1 MPTYAISM
9 TKEFWEDLNKLDQSV
24 RMRTERLVNRIVED
38 PWAPEIQAEKIHAA
52 EDGTYSSRVND
63 SYRLIFK
70 YIQPKDII
78 ICMVD
83 QHDRAYKRA
92 SRKCFT
98 MNDGVIKYGNI
109 LETEATSPA
118 GRNDLFGMV
127 LRQDKSRGALF
138 IGYKESEL
146 LALGVPSEIL
156 PNILALENVNQL
168 DNVERLLPADVFD
181 RLVEVALGLIERPR
195 VPDKV
200 LSESLGE
207 YQGGDDLYRFVDGNE
222 FKRVL
227 EGSLEEWMLFLAPH
241 QRALVNRVYNGP
253 TRIKGV
259 AGSGKTVVA
268 LHRAYFLARKY
279 QNTGKKILFL
289 TYGSRLPEVNKHLL
303 CQLTGNEPAIMN
315 SIECL
320 TIHQWCS
327 RFLLSRG
334 IRLGVIEEKSQK
346 LLEQALD
353 QIKKKS
359 EEGFPLANKAVDFFR
374 DEIRYVI
381 KGRDISSL
389 EDYLALSRSGRGTR
403 LTIEERKCVWEV
415 YIKFQDLME
424 LAHVS
429 EYDDLILR
437 SIQELKTGG
446 LEDQYSSVIVD
457 EIQDLTESTMK
468 LIRMIVPPGPDDLFL
483 VGDGLQ
489 RIYPGGYY
497 LANLGID
504 IVGRGTVLRKNY
516 RNTQQILQV
525 AHAMMENT
533 SFDDMDDEP
542 SEAQIPEYSV
552 RTGAVPRIR
561 GFQSVEK
568 ELGWISKEIQRLI
581 SIENYSE
588 KDIAIV
594 YRYSPPYEKPIE
606 EIIGANFTLVK
617 LKKDAETY
625 FGNGIKYSTFH
636 SVKGLEFKVV
646 FIVGVTDGWM
656 VPKDKWD
663 LNESALDDYL
673 ERERRLLYVAMTRA
687 RDLLYFSYSRGVAS
701 RFLNNI
707 PEEMLKRVY

>member
-1 MPTYAISM
+1 
-9 TKEFWEDLNKLDQSV
+9 
-24 RMRTERLVNRIVED
+24 
-38 PWAPEIQAEKIHAA
+38 
-52 EDGTYSSRVND
+52 
-63 SYRLIFK
+63 
-70 YIQPKDII
+70 
-78 ICMVD
+78 
-83 QHDRAYKRA
+83 
-92 SRKCFT
+92 
-98 MNDGVIKYGNI
+98 
-109 LETEATSPA
+109 
-118 GRNDLFGMV
+118 
-127 LRQDKSRGALF
+127 
-138 IGYKESEL
+138 
-146 LALGVPSEIL
+146 L

-320 TIHQWCS
+320 TIHQWCY

-415 YIKFQDLME
+415 YIKFQ
-424 LAHVS
+424 
-429 EYDDLILR
+429 
-437 SIQELKTGG
+437 
-446 LEDQYSSVIVD
+446 
-457 EIQDLTESTMK
+457 
-468 LIRMIVPPGPDDLFL
+468 
-483 VGDGLQ
+483 
-489 RIYPGGYY
+489 
-497 LANLGID
+497 N
-504 IVGRGTVLRKNY
+504 
-516 RNTQQILQV
+516 
-525 AHAMMENT
+525 
-533 SFDDMDDEP
+533 
-542 SEAQIPEYSV
+542 
-552 RTGAVPRIR
+552 
-561 GFQSVEK
+561 
-568 ELGWISKEIQRLI
+568 
-581 SIENYSE
+581 
-588 KDIAIV
+588 
-594 YRYSPPYEKPIE
+594 
-606 EIIGANFTLVK
+606 
-617 LKKDAETY
+617 
-625 FGNGIKYSTFH
+625 
-636 SVKGLEFKVV
+636 
-646 FIVGVTDGWM
+646 
-656 VPKDKWD
+656 
-663 LNESALDDYL
+663 
-673 ERERRLLYVAMTRA
+673 
-687 RDLLYFSYSRGVAS
+687 
-701 RFLNNI
+701 
-707 PEEMLKRVY
+707 